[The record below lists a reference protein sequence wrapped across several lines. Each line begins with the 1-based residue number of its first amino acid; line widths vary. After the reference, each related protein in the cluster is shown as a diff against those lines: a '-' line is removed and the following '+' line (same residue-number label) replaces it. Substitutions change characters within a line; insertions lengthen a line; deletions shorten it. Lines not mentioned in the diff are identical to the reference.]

1 MIAAYLPPVAR
12 PPHDPFHLLL
22 DRRAGWRTEA
32 DPALT
37 HGVGPSPG
45 SGSLALIPLPGSGLL
60 LNDPYGSFGGLTWP
74 SHVALLPGDDLVL
87 LDRARAR
94 LRRFD
99 PCTCRFRD
107 WPCLGR
113 DPTDPRRP
121 LDPGGIA
128 AGCGRLYVCDTGH
141 RRLLVIN
148 PASGGLQAAWQGPR
162 LAGLTVW
169 QPEDVAVNGRA
180 EVLVSDPANG
190 GIHVFSAHG
199 RHRRFLGGLGAVTC
213 LSVDQTDRI
222 LVRLEGEDPIAVVD
236 PDSGRILARSLWP
249 DDLAGC
255 FSPLPLRVLAG
266 GVLDVTGFGLCPEPP
281 PPLFDTA
288 GEPTQA
294 ADPPPL
300 FPREGIW
307 TSQALDS
314 GIARCTWHRVVLR
327 GMVPLGSR
335 VSVQGFTAESEET
348 PQFLALR
355 PPGDWR
361 PLGTWAVPTAG
372 PPSHEETDL
381 LLRTPPGRYLW
392 LKLVFQADGTV
403 TPRLD
408 SLVVEFPRISLRR
421 YLPACFGA
429 EPVSADFSDRWLALF
444 DSGFREIE
452 SLIDRQA
459 RFFDPLACPAGPT
472 PQHDF
477 LSWLSGWVGVSV
489 ERSWPEA
496 RRRAYLRAAPRLYR
510 WRGTPAGLRESLYL
524 FLGLDRYGAFTPQR
538 ASCEP
543 CELQPRQH
551 RWRPPRLLLEHFRL
565 RHWLSLGQGRL
576 SDNARLWGESVVNRS
591 RLGGAGGQRIPDAPS
606 GARLGVTQLKTE
618 QDPCLDPFNVY
629 AHKLS
634 LFVPASCLRDPASAR
649 ALRRLVDL
657 ERPAQVEAQ
666 VIPVEP
672 RFRIGVQAMLGLDAV
687 IGWRAAAQQLDE
699 GTLGRGTVLAGAVD
713 PSSRFRVGT
722 ARLGQQTTLP

>member
-1 MIAAYLPPVAR
+1 MTAAYLPPVAR

-22 DRRAGWRTEA
+22 DRRAGWRTES

-37 HGVGPSPG
+37 RAVGPSPG
-45 SGSLALIPLPGSGLL
+45 SGGLALDRLPGSGLL
-60 LNDPYGSFGGLTWP
+60 LNDPSGSFGGLTWP
-74 SHVALLPGDDLVL
+74 NHVALLPGDDLVL

-99 PCTCRFRD
+99 PCTCRFLD

-113 DPTDPRRP
+113 DPADPRRP

-148 PASGGLQAAWQGPR
+148 PASGGLQAAWQAPQ
-162 LAGLTVW
+162 LAGLTPW

-199 RHRRFLGGLGAVTC
+199 RHLRFLGGLGAVSC
-213 LSVDQTDRI
+213 LAVDGTDRI
-222 LVRLEGEDPIAVVD
+222 LVRLEGEDSIAVID
-236 PDSGRILARSLWP
+236 PDSGRVLACPLWP
-249 DDLAGC
+249 EDLASR
-255 FSPLPLRVLAG
+255 FAPLPVRVLPG
-266 GVLDVTGFGLCPEPP
+266 GVLDATGFGLCPEQP
-281 PPLFDTA
+281 PPLFDAA
-288 GEPTQA
+288 GELTQA

-300 FPREGIW
+300 YPREGIW

-314 GIARCTWHRVVLR
+314 RITRCTWHRLVLR
-327 GMVPLGSR
+327 GELPLGTR
-335 VSVQGFTAESEET
+335 VSVQAFTAESEE
-348 PQFLALR
+348 PSQFLALR
-355 PPGDWR
+355 PPDDWR
-361 PLGTWAVPTAG
+361 PMGTWAVPADGTHG
-372 PPSHEETDL
+372 CGETDL

-392 LKLVFQADGTV
+392 LRLVFQADGTA

-408 SLVVEFPRISLRR
+408 SLEVEFPRISLRR

-444 DSGFREIE
+444 DRGFREIE
-452 SLIDRQA
+452 SVIDHQA

-472 PQHDF
+472 PRHDF
-477 LSWLSGWVGVSV
+477 LAWLSGWVGVSL
-489 ERSWPEA
+489 ERSWPES
-496 RRRAYLRAAPRLYR
+496 RRRAYLKAAPQLYR

-524 FLGLDRYGAFTPQR
+524 FLGLDRYGAFTPRQ
-538 ASCEP
+538 AGCEP
-543 CELQPRQH
+543 CALQPRQH
-551 RWRPPRLLLEHFRL
+551 SWRPPRLLLEHFRL
-565 RHWLSLGQGRL
+565 RHWLFLGQGRL
-576 SDNARLWGESVVNRS
+576 SDNARLWGEAVVNRS
-591 RLGGAGGQRIPDAPS
+591 RLGGAGDLRVPDAPS
-606 GARLGVTQLKTE
+606 GARLGVTQLKTD

-634 LFVPASCLRDPASAR
+634 LFVPAACLRNPATAR

-687 IGWRAAAQQLDE
+687 IGWRAAPQRLDE

-713 PSSRFRVGT
+713 SRPRFRVGA
-722 ARLGQQTTLP
+722 ARLGEQTTLP